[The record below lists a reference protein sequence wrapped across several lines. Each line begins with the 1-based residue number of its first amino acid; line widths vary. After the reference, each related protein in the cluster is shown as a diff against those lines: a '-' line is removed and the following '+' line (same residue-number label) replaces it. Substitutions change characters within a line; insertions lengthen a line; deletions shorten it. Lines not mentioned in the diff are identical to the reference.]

1 MQNLDKSQSYLKQMC
16 QFRNRVRGKNNIILI
31 CGELGSGKSWAGMA
45 LCHLLDPS
53 FRKNMK
59 DRIIWNMRDFFTVVR
74 DLNNCYVLVDE
85 TNLQGYSQ
93 YEWASLEARIFG
105 FLNQS
110 IRFKMINVVM
120 TMPKYQMLSIQ
131 SRNLVNF
138 VVNMYRV
145 YRKHK
150 TSVGTVYRFVHDG
163 LFGDWTHKIEFL
175 TFNKPPDDMCIY
187 YEEQR
192 LKFLTESRWDHW
204 EEQIEKKLGIKKPV
218 KIKQPTSSPLD
229 KLSLADTLS

>member
-1 MQNLDKSQSYLKQMC
+1 MC
-16 QFRNRVRGKNNIILI
+16 QFRNRVRGKNNIVLL

-45 LCHLLDPS
+45 LCHQLDPT
-53 FRKNMK
+53 FKNDMK
-59 DRIIWNMRDFFTVVR
+59 NRIIWNMRDFFKMVKTL
-74 DLNNCYVLVDE
+74 DNCYVLVDE

-145 YRKHK
+145 YRKYK
-150 TSVGTVYRFVHDG
+150 TSIGTVYRFVHDG
-163 LFGDWTHKIEFL
+163 LFGDYPIKIEYI
-175 TFNKPPDDMCIY
+175 TFNKPPDDMCTY

-192 LKFLTESRWDHW
+192 LKFLTEGRWEHW
-204 EEQIEKKLGIKKPV
+204 EQQIGKKLGFRKV
-218 KIKQPTSSPLD
+218 
-229 KLSLADTLS
+229 LSDGTIITRP